1 MKIRISAASLRR
13 LSVLGSVLV
22 VGAAVFSCSSTKDGT
37 TVDSGPPGPGQ
48 GGSGATGSGTAAG
61 PASSAGTLS
70 LPGVPDGTDQPK
82 GPCTGLE
89 CAVPACTGQAPTT
102 ITGKVYD
109 PAGKVPLYN
118 VLVYVPNAP
127 VEPFK
132 DGAQCDRCDASVVN
146 PVSAAVTDE
155 AGTFVLKDAP
165 AGQNI
170 PIVMQVGKWRR
181 QITVPNV
188 AACADTALMDP
199 QLTRLPRNRTE
210 GDLPHIAITTGSSDQ
225 MECLPLRLGV
235 DASEFT
241 SSAGDGHIH
250 LYSGNYQGGTF
261 PQPGT
266 GGTGAGGGAGT
277 GGGNPNPF
285 PGGGA
290 RIPLLNFDATLNGGA
305 MLTPADQLWS
315 SKDTLMK
322 YDIVIMSCEGAS
334 YPEQKPMSAR
344 QAMYDY
350 ASSGGRVFAS
360 HFHNVWFANGPQPLP
375 TTGTWRQRTNPG
387 AMGMGGPGGG
397 MEDPGPFPASIN
409 QGFPKGAALAKW
421 LVNVGASSMLGQ
433 MDIMYP
439 RDTIQAV
446 DPAVATEW
454 ITMDNPNFAMSPK
467 SVQYMSFNTPIG
479 ATDDKICGREVY
491 TDVHVASVDDTTAMN
506 AMGFP
511 ASCEKRDLSAQEK
524 AVAFMLFDLSACVQS
539 EEDPPVPPK

>member
-1 MKIRISAASLRR
+1 MKIRIYATAFRR
-13 LSVLGSVLV
+13 LSVLSSIVAL
-22 VGAAVFSCSSTKDGT
+22 GAAVFSCSTSKDGQ
-37 TVDSGPPGPGQ
+37 TVSQAPPGNGQ
-48 GGSGATGSGTAAG
+48 GGAGTAAGSSSVGSGAG
-61 PASSAGTLS
+61 PASSAGSLS
-70 LPGVPDGTDQPK
+70 LPGVPDGTGESK

-89 CAVPACTGQAPTT
+89 CQVQVCSGQSSTT

-118 VLVYVPNAP
+118 VLVFVPNQP

-155 AGTFVLKDAP
+155 AGSFVLKDAP
-165 AGQNI
+165 VGQNI
-170 PIVMQVGKWRR
+170 PIVIQVGKWRR

-188 AACADTALMDP
+188 AACTDTALTDP
-199 QLTRLPRNRTE
+199 QLTRLPRNRME
-210 GDLPHIAITTGSSDQ
+210 GDMPHIAITTGSSDQ

-235 DASEFT
+235 DPAEFT
-241 SSAGDGHIH
+241 SSTGDGHIH

-266 GGTGAGGGAGT
+266 GGAGAGGATGVGT
-277 GGGNPNPF
+277 G
-285 PGGGA
+285 A
-290 RIPLLNFDATLNGGA
+290 RLPLLNFDATLNGGA

-322 YDIVIMSCEGAS
+322 YDIVIMSCEGAT
-334 YPEQKPMSAR
+334 YANQKPAAAR

-360 HFHNVWFANGPQPLP
+360 HFHDVWFANGPQPVP
-375 TTGTWRQRTNPG
+375 TTGTWRERTNPG
-387 AMGMGGPGGG
+387 AMGMGGPGAG
-397 MEDPGPFPASIN
+397 MEDPGPFPATIN
-409 QGFPKGAALAKW
+409 QTFPKGAALAKW
-421 LVNVGASSMLGQ
+421 LVNVGASTMLGQ
-433 MDIMYP
+433 MEIMYP

-446 DPAVATEW
+446 NAQIATEW
-454 ITMDNPNFAMSPK
+454 ITMDNPNFASAPK

-479 ATDDKICGREVY
+479 AADDKICGREVY
-491 TDVHVASVDDTTAMN
+491 TDVHVASVDDTTVMN
-506 AMGFP
+506 ALGFP

-539 EEDPPVPPK
+539 EEKPPKPPQ